1 MLLLYGTSDSWIYA
15 SIAHSLT
22 PVSRTYPAQQQGPCP
37 WVQSI
42 ISFHTS
48 QARLGL
54 SALCRADSYIS
65 VLSSRTLG
73 DWKEP
78 INKPKKKKKI
88 QQEKKPSICWKCWA
102 TSALI
107 LLMCPWNFLHV
118 LLCKCQKTMALFL
131 QILGNIFFGCAP
143 YTSSFLTHYVSEQG
157 LKRTCLRNI
166 SLTYPEI
173 WVCTRSWGSGE
184 FSRVFPFSLWTLYV
198 TLLTNS

>member
-1 MLLLYGTSDSWIYA
+1 MLLFYVVGKHSIINNRICQMLLLYGTSDSWIYA

-54 SALCRADSYIS
+54 SALCRTESCIS

-78 INKPKKKKKI
+78 INKPKKKKNPTR
-88 QQEKKPSICWKCWA
+88 KKA
-102 TSALI
+102 QY
-107 LLMCPWNFLHV
+107 LLKMLSN
-118 LLCKCQKTMALFL
+118 
-131 QILGNIFFGCAP
+131 
-143 YTSSFLTHYVSEQG
+143 
-157 LKRTCLRNI
+157 
-166 SLTYPEI
+166 
-173 WVCTRSWGSGE
+173 VCTDSVNVPLKFPACPAVQMPKRQWLY
-184 FSRVFPFSLWTLYV
+184 FSKY
-198 TLLTNS
+198 

>member
-1 MLLLYGTSDSWIYA
+1 
-15 SIAHSLT
+15 
-22 PVSRTYPAQQQGPCP
+22 
-37 WVQSI
+37 
-42 ISFHTS
+42 
-48 QARLGL
+48 
-54 SALCRADSYIS
+54 
-65 VLSSRTLG
+65 
-73 DWKEP
+73 
-78 INKPKKKKKI
+78 
-88 QQEKKPSICWKCWA
+88 
-102 TSALI
+102 
-107 LLMCPWNFLHV
+107 MCPWNFLHV

-198 TLLTNS
+198 TLLTNSQLLEASLILTYWGFIRGSCEIVFPRLWAGFGVMTQWLEFQPMNWNHSIRQGWELQGSVSCDASQLQALSTLKALNVQTPFMGSKWSCSRT

>member
-1 MLLLYGTSDSWIYA
+1 MGAEYHQLP
-15 SIAHSLT
+15 HQ
-22 PVSRTYPAQQQGPCP
+22 P
-37 WVQSI
+37 
-42 ISFHTS
+42 S
-48 QARLGL
+48 QARALSTLQGWLLYFCPFQQNPRGL
-54 SALCRADSYIS
+54 KRA
-65 VLSSRTLG
+65 
-73 DWKEP
+73 
-78 INKPKKKKKI
+78 NKQTKKKKKI